1 MVLSTARAVH
11 PKTVQNTCMGAR
23 CGVLQKDFSM
33 VNVCDSIP
41 TQGHVDA
48 VNVRNVTVRFVT
60 T

>member
-1 MVLSTARAVH
+1 
-11 PKTVQNTCMGAR
+11 MGAR

-48 VNVRNVTVRFVT
+48 VNVRNVTVRFVST
-60 T
+60 